1 MTSVPDKAR
10 NAWAEYAATRNAP
23 TVSLTVLE
31 ILQRRLSELVPGLL
45 DVIAERDAEITAEWS
60 HVDAEVWDKYLS
72 DNDFHDDCTDI
83 CPDEG

>member
-1 MTSVPDKAR
+1 MDVCGCGIISAM
-10 NAWAEYAATRNAP
+10 NMAEKGN
-23 TVSLTVLE
+23 
-31 ILQRRLSELVPGLL
+31 RLREKLIVGYLHS
-45 DVIAERDAEITAEWS
+45 AERDAEITAEWS